1 MMDIRNTYLSTI
13 NDAYKVALSVVTND
27 SAIARIT
34 AAKESILTRIQSD
47 AFVKVPFVGDFSAGK
62 SSLINAFL
70 GRQEL
75 LPTDITP
82 ETAVSYELWYAEDE
96 MLELWKNNS
105 LSGTYKIEDI
115 KELHVSPG
123 DIVKVYLKSEKIKDL
138 NQRGIVLVDMPGVDS
153 GIEAHTSAILNY
165 IHQGTYFIIIV
176 DVEQGTLRGTT
187 LSFIEELKKYGISA
201 SVFLSKCDKKPTA
214 EVQKIKEAVNSVAS
228 RMIAEDT
235 LVGITSAHKGQFN
248 DLESFLSS
256 LEAESMIRQKYDSSV
271 KKFIAS
277 ITDEIELRKSLLKNA
292 DRDYS
297 EEIELVKEKKDNAI
311 KELRAHSNNAQSI
324 EGSASDIMNDL
335 EYALKAASSK
345 LALLLYGNKDNSIDV
360 NAEIMSIIRPVLI
373 NSFQR
378 ELSEYQD
385 ILDDGIQNFSINID
399 DIFLSIEDENE
410 RLGGFGDLI
419 KDILSEALVLFEIPP
434 VVAELI
440 ANKIAK
446 YVPDFLRSAFGKS
459 EAQVLGEIK
468 TKLQNEVFPQL
479 ISSIR
484 PKVVEILKKERES
497 LLAKAEEDIRNES
510 EKYDEA
516 ISQIQKEREQAEI
529 DFAAAAKELDGAIEQ
544 LSGLLKL

>member
-1 MMDIRNTYLSTI
+1 MDIRNFYTSAI
-13 NDAYKVALSVVTND
+13 QDAYKVALSAVTND
-27 SAIARIT
+27 SAIARIS
-34 AAKESILTRIQSD
+34 AAKEPILNRIQND

-62 SSLINAFL
+62 SSLLNAFL

-96 MLELWKNNS
+96 TLELWRKNS
-105 LSGTYKIEDI
+105 LIGTYKVKDI
-115 KELHVSPG
+115 KKLNASPG
-123 DIVKVYLKSEKIKDL
+123 DIVKVYLNSERIKDL

-165 IHQGTYFIIIV
+165 IHQGTYFIIVV

-214 EVQKIKEAVNSVAS
+214 DVQKIKDAVSSVAS
-228 RMIAEDT
+228 RMLAEGT
-235 LVGITSAHKGQFN
+235 FVGITSAHQGQFD
-248 DLESFLSS
+248 DLDSCLSS

-277 ITDEIELRKSLLKNA
+277 ITEEIELRKSLLKNA

-297 EEIELVKEKKDNAI
+297 EEIELIKEKKDNAI
-311 KELRAHSNNAQSI
+311 KELRKNSNNAQSI
-324 EGSASDIMNDL
+324 EGSSSDIMNDL

-345 LALLLYGNKDNSIDV
+345 LAILLYGNKDNSIDV

-385 ILDDGIQNFSINID
+385 ILDDGIQNFSVNID
-399 DIFLSIEDENE
+399 DILLAIDNENE
-410 RLGGFGDLI
+410 RFGGFGDLVNG
-419 KDILSEALVLFEIPP
+419 ILSEALVLFKIPP

-446 YVPDFLRSAFGKS
+446 YVPDLLRSAFGKS
-459 EAQVLGEIK
+459 DAQVLGEIK

-484 PKVVEILKKERES
+484 PKVVEILKKEREN

-516 ISQIQKEREQAEI
+516 ISQIQKEKEQAEI

-544 LSGLLKL
+544 LSGLLKM

>member
-1 MMDIRNTYLSTI
+1 MDIRNTYISNI
-13 NDAYKVALSVVTND
+13 NDAYKVALSAVTND
-27 SAIARIT
+27 SAIARIS
-34 AAKESILTRIQSD
+34 AAKETILNRIQND

-62 SSLINAFL
+62 SSLLNAFL

-82 ETAVSYELWYAEDE
+82 ETAVSYELWYAENE

-105 LSGTYKIEDI
+105 LTGTYKIEDI
-115 KELHVSPG
+115 KRLNVSPG
-123 DIVKVYLKSEKIKDL
+123 DIVKVYLNSERIKNL

-165 IHQGTYFIIIV
+165 IHQGTYFIIVV

-214 EVQKIKEAVNSVAS
+214 EVQKIKDAVNSVAS
-228 RMIAEDT
+228 RMLTDGT
-235 LVGITSAHKGQFN
+235 FVGITSAHQGQFN
-248 DLESFLSS
+248 DLESCLSS

-277 ITDEIELRKSLLKNA
+277 IADEIELRKSLLKNA

-297 EEIELVKEKKDNAI
+297 EEIELIKEKKGNAI
-311 KELRAHSNNAQSI
+311 KELQAHSNNAQSI
-324 EGSASDIMNDL
+324 EGSSSDIMNDL
-335 EYALKAASSK
+335 EYALKVASSK
-345 LALLLYGNKDNSIDV
+345 LALLLYGNKDNPIDV

-399 DIFLSIEDENE
+399 DIFLSIDDENE
-410 RLGGFGDLI
+410 RFGGFGDLVNG
-419 KDILSEALVLFEIPP
+419 ILSEALVLFKIPP

-446 YVPDFLRSAFGKS
+446 YVPDLLRSAFGKS
-459 EAQVLGEIK
+459 DAQVLGEIK

-484 PKVVEILKKERES
+484 PKVVEILKKERAS

-544 LSGLLKL
+544 LSRLLKM